1 MNAFEKIDNF
11 FSQFKSFHYKK
22 GEVIL
27 RPFDIPQGVY
37 FLEKGFVRL
46 YTISQDGKELTLIIF
61 KPNDFFPIGWAISNT
76 PNTQYLEAMT
86 YVSLW
91 RAPKDKFI
99 QFIQENPDA
108 FFELT
113 SRILVRLDGLLL
125 RMEYLAFGN
134 AYSKV
139 ASVLAI
145 CAERFGEK
153 EGKNLVIQVPL
164 THKDVANLVGITRET
179 ASIEIKKLE
188 RKGLL
193 TYHGRHLI
201 ISDLEKL
208 QKESLK

>member
-1 MNAFEKIDNF
+1 MIAFGKIDNF
-11 FSQFKSFHYKK
+11 FSQFKSFRYKK

-27 RPFDIPQGVY
+27 RPFDTPQGVY

-61 KPNDFFPIGWAISNT
+61 KPNDFFPIGWAINNT
-76 PNTQYLEAMT
+76 PNTQYLETMT
-86 YVSLW
+86 DALLW
-91 RAPKDKFI
+91 RAPKEEFI
-99 QFIQENPDA
+99 RFVQENPDA

-113 SRILVRLDGLLL
+113 SKMLVRLGGILE

-139 ASVLAI
+139 ASILTI